1 MQSVFK
7 VGMKLEVVD
16 KMRISQVRVASVVD
30 ITGRRLQLTYDD
42 NDGGEADGF
51 WCHEESPLIH
61 PVGWARKVGHQIS
74 ASQSYHDRCTV
85 ESYLTTDSTADMF
98 PEYRQPPGHFKAG
111 QSARNA
117 LSLNIMFRDILLT
130 PSLFP
135 RHPLLW
141 CAGMKVEAVD
151 PLNLATVCVAS
162 VMKVLNY
169 TPLYCIVLY

>member
-1 MQSVFK
+1 M
-7 VGMKLEVVD
+7 
-16 KMRISQVRVASVVD
+16 
-30 ITGRRLQLTYDD
+30 
-42 NDGGEADGF
+42 
-51 WCHEESPLIH
+51 
-61 PVGWARKVGHQIS
+61 GHQIS
-74 ASQSYHDRCTV
+74 AGQAYHDRCLT
-85 ESYLTTDSTADMF
+85 ETFLTTDSTPDMF

-117 LSLNIMFRDILLT
+117 LSLNIMFRDILLA

-169 TPLYCIVLY
+169 TELYCTVLY